1 MFFKYN
7 LNFFGEI
14 LMKLNKLMLVGIFLL
29 AILTL
34 GAVSAQEDSSAD
46 VLAVDSASSPVLGD
60 GISYDKIIYVN
71 TTGDDSNS
79 GSQNSPYA
87 TINKGISSVNASDN
101 VVIYLSKGTF
111 TGGNNTD
118 LKINLAHEK
127 YGGSLTIVGQ
137 GNDKTFI
144 DGGSVSPFLKSVSG
158 DTALTLIN
166 ISFINGKSNTG
177 SMINCG
183 GNLTVDNCVFEN
195 NYATSSQGAIV
206 SKGMDLKVIN
216 SIFKNNTASNQGP
229 DICFNNNNG
238 NVYIGNSSF
247 YNAINT
253 GYSCG
258 ASVYIY
264 NSKNAKIIGNTFKD
278 IVGNYNDAALKVK
291 NDNGQIMNNVFIN
304 CTNSNT
310 DTGNWAQYG
319 VIYIEG
325 NNILKQNKFVNSS
338 SKMGLIYNN
347 GFMNAVITFNDVF
360 TDKTTFTLSATITDD
375 MGNTIASAR
384 TIEFNIDGMKV
395 GESGSNKGVATL
407 SVSKLFDNG
416 KHEING
422 NYNGENNT
430 FNPAT
435 LTVDIDRTPVEFWVS
450 TSGNDTTGDGS
461 KNNPFNTI
469 NHAITAALDKSI
481 NITIHIMDGTYL
493 GTGNVNLKYSRIAV
507 LNLIGENYG
516 KTIIDGQDNDYF
528 FYFDKGLDVDITN
541 LTFTNGKA
549 GSNSNWNWGIIY
561 GSSLTMNDCIIKNST
576 SNSNL
581 LYDIDTQNSKL
592 VFNNL
597 TYINNKGNM
606 WLGYATINN
615 SYFADNVGAALGGV
629 IRGTNNLTVINSKFI
644 NNTNP
649 KNSNAEG
656 GAVYAQNII
665 SINNIY
671 DSNYAGTKGGA
682 VYVSGGAKATFIN
695 DTFINNRAA
704 GDGGAVYAYISS
716 SSFVPVATFENVKF
730 INNSGANGGAA
741 TVSGATF
748 NNVTFKDN
756 TANTMGGAIYL
767 FSVTNG
773 KTSNIP
779 DLTISNDSLF
789 ENNNA
794 PEGKD
799 IYISTPVANNGVA
812 NVTGLTIT
820 FNDLNV
826 AELAG
831 KLTAQVTH
839 PSGAVISGNTVT
851 FLIDGNYAGIADVV
865 NGIATYNYV
874 GFEDGKYSLS
884 GTYDANGK
892 NYIYKNGTIT
902 VKINTI
908 LDNITV
914 YVSDAKGNDSTA
926 DGSLAK
932 PFKTIKNA
940 LEYAQS
946 KSRTV
951 TVHVLEGTYT
961 GNLNADLDIQ
971 VNTDISIVGD
981 GENKT
986 IIFNPDAK
994 YFITALQG
1002 KGSLK
1007 IANMTINRVGKDT
1020 QSALYVEKNV
1030 HVMIDTVEFI
1040 NGKGNY
1046 GGAINSAGILTIK
1059 NSYFFNNGH
1068 ADPVKRQNAYAG
1080 GAIYNDGYLTID
1092 NTTFVANHA
1101 TRASTIAN
1109 QGNLYMNNSQ
1119 IIDSISASSLNMD
1132 YRVIASFNVGQ
1143 IGNITLENTK
1153 ISVTGKTPLEL
1164 VNSSNIYQ
1172 GDRSVTCL
1180 GFGSSEK
1187 IVFNNVTVDGNGST
1201 TMGSYVFGGFNSWN
1215 TVGGGRSQTPK
1226 DIYVYNSTF
1235 SNLLSVNIF
1244 YEKINSTRIFDGCI
1258 FDNVEYLVEV
1268 TSSTINDA
1276 IIIKNSVIYGDVKVG
1291 KVNGVNI
1298 TLNLD
1303 NNWWG
1308 SNNATYYNA
1317 VIYLSSGYNSVITE
1331 LSKEIATPD
1340 NYLVLTLDVTNKTG
1354 LLQDAV
1360 LAFKVFNGTNF
1371 TDYNGSL
1378 PVRNFNMSAANATL
1392 SMTNG
1397 TIDNN
1402 IINGF
1407 EAKEGNYT
1415 ISATVDGQSVTY
1427 NGSASLGKG
1436 IIDVKDIS
1444 LDYGEVIIANAT
1456 LRDTKG
1462 NLLSNINVTLKVN
1475 GKTYYM
1481 VTDENGVASFV
1492 IGQLN
1497 AGKYTLVYSVDDS
1510 KVIVPTTNSSTL
1522 TVNKAKDSLK
1532 VDIDAG
1538 VAGEDV
1544 VITVNGPKDLK
1555 ENITVTVDKNVYNV
1569 VLVNGS
1575 AKLTIKDLTAGNYNV
1590 TVTYPGDSNYD
1601 KQVIRTNF
1609 TVDINKK
1616 VNLNISD
1623 IVMIYKDG
1631 TRMVAVLTDYL
1642 GNPIANATVY
1652 FTING
1657 QTYAKTT
1664 DANGTASM
1672 GLNLVSNV
1680 YQAVVSYNGSDM
1692 YNKISKNIT
1701 VTINPTIISK
1711 DLVKM
1716 YQNATRFYAKFTDST
1731 GKALANT
1738 EVKFNIHGV
1747 FYTKKTDKDG
1757 VADLGIMLRPG
1768 SYILT
1773 AYNPVTGEEKGFNI
1787 TVKSLI
1793 VQSDL
1798 TKYYLN
1804 ASKFEATV
1812 YNKDGS
1818 LAVNKN
1824 VTFNINGVFYHKK
1837 TDENGVASLGIALRP
1852 GNYTITTMYDGLDI
1866 GNKVTVLPTLV
1877 TKDLSMKYLDGS
1889 NFTAL
1894 TLDGQGK
1901 PLANQNVSFNV
1912 NGVFY
1917 HKVTNKDGIASL
1929 GIRLMSGEYIITS
1942 YWNDFQTGNTI
1953 KISP

>member
-1 MFFKYN
+1 
-7 LNFFGEI
+7 
-14 LMKLNKLMLVGIFLL
+14 
-29 AILTL
+29 
-34 GAVSAQEDSSAD
+34 
-46 VLAVDSASSPVLGD
+46 
-60 GISYDKIIYVN
+60 
-71 TTGDDSNS
+71 
-79 GSQNSPYA
+79 
-87 TINKGISSVNASDN
+87 
-101 VVIYLSKGTF
+101 
-111 TGGNNTD
+111 
-118 LKINLAHEK
+118 
-127 YGGSLTIVGQ
+127 
-137 GNDKTFI
+137 
-144 DGGSVSPFLKSVSG
+144 
-158 DTALTLIN
+158 
-166 ISFINGKSNTG
+166 
-177 SMINCG
+177 
-183 GNLTVDNCVFEN
+183 
-195 NYATSSQGAIV
+195 
-206 SKGMDLKVIN
+206 
-216 SIFKNNTASNQGP
+216 
-229 DICFNNNNG
+229 
-238 NVYIGNSSF
+238 
-247 YNAINT
+247 
-253 GYSCG
+253 
-258 ASVYIY
+258 
-264 NSKNAKIIGNTFKD
+264 
-278 IVGNYNDAALKVK
+278 
-291 NDNGQIMNNVFIN
+291 MNNVFIN

-310 DTGNWAQYG
+310 DTSNWAQYG
-319 VIYIEG
+319 VIYLAG
-325 NNILKQNKFVNSS
+325 NNILKQNKFINSS

-375 MGNTIASAR
+375 VGNTIASAR
-384 TIEFNIDGMKV
+384 TIKFNVDGMKV
-395 GESGSNKGVATL
+395 GESGSDKGVATL

-528 FYFDKGLDVDITN
+528 FYFDKGLDVDIIN

-779 DLTISNDSLF
+779 DLTISDDSLF

-851 FLIDGNYAGIADVV
+851 FFIDGNYAGIADVV

-902 VKINTI
+902 VKINNI

-951 TVHVLEGTYT
+951 TVYVLEGTYT
-961 GNLNADLDIQ
+961 GNLNANLDIQ

-986 IIFNPDAK
+986 IIFNPAAK

-1007 IANMTINRVGKDT
+1007 IANMTIDRVGKDT
-1020 QSALYVEKNV
+1020 QSALYIEKNV

-1187 IVFNNVTVDGNGST
+1187 IVFNNVTVDGNGSS

-1276 IIIKNSVIYGDVKVG
+1276 IIIKNSVIYGDAKVG

-1317 VIYLSSGYNSVITE
+1317 VIRLSSGYNSAITE

-1340 NYLVLTLDVTNKTG
+1340 NYLVLTLDVTNKPG

-1360 LAFKVFNGTNF
+1360 LAFKVFNGTNL
-1371 TDYNGSL
+1371 TDYVGSL
-1378 PVRNFNMSAANATL
+1378 PVRDFNMSAANVTL
-1392 SMTNG
+1392 SVANG
-1397 TIDNN
+1397 TINN
-1402 IINGF
+1402 GIVNGF

-1415 ISATVDGQSVTY
+1415 ISATVDGQTVIY
-1427 NGSASLGKG
+1427 NGTASLGKG
-1436 IIDVKDIS
+1436 IINVTDIS
-1444 LDYGEVIIANAT
+1444 LDYGEVVMVNAT
-1456 LRDTKG
+1456 LVDTDG
-1462 NLLSNINVTLKVN
+1462 NGIANINMTLKVN

-1481 VTDENGVASFV
+1481 VTDENGAVSFV
-1492 IGQLN
+1492 IDPLDSGN
-1497 AGKYTLVYSVDDS
+1497 YTLEF
-1510 KVIVPTTNSSTL
+1510 IVPASKILSSVSNSSTL
-1522 TVNKAKDSLK
+1522 TINKAKDFIK
-1532 VDIDAG
+1532 ADIDAG

-1544 VITVNGPKDLK
+1544 VIVVNGPKDLK
-1555 ENITVTVDKNVYNV
+1555 ENITVTVDKTNYNL

-1575 AKLTIKDLTAGNYNV
+1575 ASLTLKDLTAGNYDV
-1590 TVTYPGDSNYD
+1590 TVSYPGDNNYYN
-1601 KQVIRTNF
+1601 QVIKTNF

-1652 FTING
+1652 FSING
-1657 QTYAKTT
+1657 VTYVRTT
-1664 DANGTASM
+1664 DVNGSASI
-1672 GLNLVSNV
+1672 GLNLGSGV
-1680 YQAVVSYNGSDM
+1680 YGASVYYNGSDM
-1692 YNKISKNIT
+1692 YDKVSKNITVTVNQGKADLNVNITSGVAGEDVVINVNGPSDITGNVTVVVNDKKYNATFVDGTASVTLKDLASGNYTASVLYSGDKNYEKQELKADFTVDINKKVNLNISDIVMIYKDGTRMVAVLTDYLGNPIANATVYFSINGVTYVRTTDVNGSASIGLNLGSGVYGASVYYNGSDMYDKVSKNIT
-1701 VTINPTIISK
+1701 VTINPTVLAD

-1716 YQNATRFYAKFTDST
+1716 YKNATKFSAKFTDST
-1731 GKALANT
+1731 GKALVNSD
-1738 EVKFNIHGV
+1738 VRFNINGV
-1747 FYTKKTDKDG
+1747 FYTRTTDANG
-1757 VADLGIMLRPG
+1757 VASLAINLRPG
-1768 SYILT
+1768 DYILT
-1773 AYNPVTGEEKGFNI
+1773 AYNPVNGEQKGFNI

-1793 VQSDL
+1793 VQNDL

-1804 ASKFEATV
+1804 ASRFQATI

-1824 VTFNINGVFYHKK
+1824 VTFNINGVFYIRT
-1837 TDENGVASLGIALRP
+1837 TDSNGVVSLAINLRP
-1852 GNYTITTMYDGLDI
+1852 GDYIITTIFDGLDI

-1877 TKDLSMKYLDGS
+1877 TKDLNMKYMDGS
-1889 NFTAL
+1889 NFTAQ
-1894 TLDGQGK
+1894 TLDSQGK
-1901 PLANQNVSFNV
+1901 ALANQNVSFNV

-1917 HKVTNKDGIASL
+1917 HRITNEDGIASL
-1929 GIRLMSGEYIITS
+1929 RIRLMAGEYIITS
-1942 YWNDFQTGNTI
+1942 YWNNFQTGNTI

>member
-1 MFFKYN
+1 
-7 LNFFGEI
+7 
-14 LMKLNKLMLVGIFLL
+14 MKLNKLMLVSMLLL

-46 VLAVDSASSPVLGD
+46 VLAVDSASSHVGD
-60 GISYDKIIYVN
+60 GISYDKTIYVN

-79 GSQNSPYA
+79 GSQTSPYA

-101 VVIYLSKGTF
+101 AVIYLSKGTF

-118 LKINLAHEK
+118 LNINLAHEK

-166 ISFINGKSNTG
+166 ISFINGKANTG

-206 SKGMDLKVIN
+206 SKGMDLKVTN
-216 SIFKNNTASNQGP
+216 SVFKNNKASNQGP
-229 DICFNNNNG
+229 DICFNNNKG
-238 NVYIGNSSF
+238 NVYIDNSSF
-247 YNAINT
+247 YNATNT

-264 NSKNAKIIGNTFKD
+264 NSKNAKITGNTFKD
-278 IVGNYNDAALKVK
+278 IVGNYNDAALQISSG
-291 NDNGQIMNNVFIN
+291 NGQIMNNVFIN

-310 DTGNWAQYG
+310 DTSNWAQYG
-319 VIYIEG
+319 VIYLAG
-325 NNILKQNKFVNSS
+325 NNILKQNKFINSS

-375 MGNTIASAR
+375 VGNTIASAR
-384 TIEFNIDGMKV
+384 TIKFNVDGMKV
-395 GESGSNKGVATL
+395 GESGSDKGVATL

-615 SYFADNVGAALGGV
+615 SYFADNVGATLGGV
-629 IRGTNNLTVINSKFI
+629 IRGTNNLTVTNSKFI

-682 VYVSGGAKATFIN
+682 VYVSGGAKTIFIN

-756 TANTMGGAIYL
+756 TANIMGGAIYL

-831 KLTAQVTH
+831 KLTAQITH

-884 GTYDANGK
+884 GTYGANGK

-902 VKINTI
+902 VKINNI

-961 GNLNADLDIQ
+961 GNLNANLDIQ

-1153 ISVTGKTPLEL
+1153 ISITGKTPLEL

-1187 IVFNNVTVDGNGST
+1187 IVFNNVTVDGNGSS

-1317 VIYLSSGYNSVITE
+1317 VIRLSSGYNSVITE

-1397 TIDNN
+1397 TIANN

-1427 NGSASLGKG
+1427 NGGASLGKG
-1436 IIDVKDIS
+1436 ILDVKDIS

-1532 VDIDAG
+1532 VDIDVG

-1601 KQVIRTNF
+1601 KQVIMTNF

-1680 YQAVVSYNGSDM
+1680 YQATVSYNGSDM

-1768 SYILT
+1768 NYILT
-1773 AYNPVTGEEKGFNI
+1773 AYNPLTGEEKGFNI

-1793 VQSDL
+1793 MQNDL

-1804 ASKFEATV
+1804 ASRFEATV

-1866 GNKVTVLPTLV
+1866 GNKVTVMPTLV

-1889 NFTAL
+1889 NFTAQ

>member
-1 MFFKYN
+1 
-7 LNFFGEI
+7 
-14 LMKLNKLMLVGIFLL
+14 MKLNKLMLVSMLLL

-46 VLAVDSASSPVLGD
+46 VLAVDSASSHVGD
-60 GISYDKIIYVN
+60 GISYDKTIYVN

-79 GSQNSPYA
+79 GSQTSPYA

-101 VVIYLSKGTF
+101 AVIYLSKGTF

-118 LKINLAHEK
+118 LNINLAHEK

-166 ISFINGKSNTG
+166 ISFINGKANTG

-206 SKGMDLKVIN
+206 SKGMDLKVTN
-216 SIFKNNTASNQGP
+216 SVFKNNKASNQGP
-229 DICFNNNNG
+229 DICFNNNKG
-238 NVYIGNSSF
+238 NVYIDNSSF
-247 YNAINT
+247 YNATNT

-264 NSKNAKIIGNTFKD
+264 NSKNAKITGNTFKD
-278 IVGNYNDAALKVK
+278 IVGNYNDAALQISSG
-291 NDNGQIMNNVFIN
+291 NGQIMNNVFIN

-310 DTGNWAQYG
+310 DTSNWAQYG
-319 VIYIEG
+319 VIYLAG
-325 NNILKQNKFVNSS
+325 NNILKQNKFINSS

-375 MGNTIASAR
+375 VGNTIASAR
-384 TIEFNIDGMKV
+384 TIKFNVDGMKV
-395 GESGSNKGVATL
+395 GESGSDKGVATL

-615 SYFADNVGAALGGV
+615 SYFADNVGATLGGV
-629 IRGTNNLTVINSKFI
+629 IRGTNNLTVTNSKFI

-682 VYVSGGAKATFIN
+682 VYVSGGAKTIFIN

-748 NNVTFKDN
+748 KNVTFKDN
-756 TANTMGGAIYL
+756 TANIMGGAIYL

-831 KLTAQVTH
+831 KLTAQITH

-884 GTYDANGK
+884 GTYGANGK

-902 VKINTI
+902 VKINNI

-961 GNLNADLDIQ
+961 GNLNANLDIQ

-1153 ISVTGKTPLEL
+1153 ISITGKTPLEL

-1187 IVFNNVTVDGNGST
+1187 IVFNNVTVDGNGSS

-1317 VIYLSSGYNSVITE
+1317 VIRLSSGYNSVITE

-1397 TIDNN
+1397 TIANN

-1427 NGSASLGKG
+1427 NGVASIGKG
-1436 IIDVKDIS
+1436 IIEVNDVVA
-1444 LDYGEVIIANAT
+1444 DYGDVVIANAT
-1456 LRDTKG
+1456 LMDAKD
-1462 NLLSNINVTLKVN
+1462 NPLANVNVTLKVN
-1475 GKTYYM
+1475 GKTYTL
-1481 VTDENGVASFV
+1481 VTDENGTVSFV

-1497 AGKYTLVYSVDDS
+1497 AGKYTLVYSVSGS
-1510 KVIVPTTNSSTL
+1510 KVISDMTNSSTL

-1532 VDIDAG
+1532 VDVNVS
-1538 VAGEDV
+1538 VAGEDSVINV
-1544 VITVNGPKDLK
+1544 VGPKDATG
-1555 ENITVTVDKNVYNV
+1555 NVTVLVNGKSYNV
-1569 VLVNGS
+1569 ILVNGS
-1575 AKLTIKDLTAGNYNV
+1575 AKLTIKDLAAGNYNV
-1590 TVTYPGDSNYD
+1590 TVTYSGDKNYE

-1672 GLNLVSNV
+1672 GLNLVSNI
-1680 YQAVVSYNGSDM
+1680 YNAAVSYNGSDM
-1692 YNKISKNIT
+1692 YNAVSKNIT
-1701 VTINPTIISK
+1701 VTINPTIVAD

-1738 EVKFNIHGV
+1738 IVRFNIHGV
-1747 FYTKKTDKDG
+1747 FYNKTTDKDG

-1768 SYILT
+1768 NYILT

-1804 ASKFEATV
+1804 ASRFEATV

-1866 GNKVTVLPTLV
+1866 GNKVTVMPTLV
-1877 TKDLSMKYLDGS
+1877 TKDLFMKYLDGS
-1889 NFTAL
+1889 NFTAQ

>member
-1 MFFKYN
+1 
-7 LNFFGEI
+7 
-14 LMKLNKLMLVGIFLL
+14 MKLNKMMLVSMLLL

-46 VLAVDSASSPVLGD
+46 VLAVDSASSHVLDD
-60 GISYDKIIYVN
+60 GISYDKTIYVN
-71 TTGDDSNS
+71 TTGDDSNT

-101 VVIYLSKGTF
+101 AVIYLSKGTF
-111 TGGNNTD
+111 TGDNNTD
-118 LKINLAHEK
+118 LSISLAHEK
-127 YGGSLTIVGQ
+127 YGGSLTIIGQ

-144 DGGSVSPFLKSVSG
+144 DGESVSSFLKSVSG

-166 ISFINGKSNTG
+166 ISFINGKASTG

-195 NYATSSQGAIV
+195 NYATGSQGAIV
-206 SKGMDLKVIN
+206 SKGMDLKVTN
-216 SIFKNNTASNQGP
+216 SVFKNNKASNQGP
-229 DICFNNNNG
+229 DICFNNNKG
-238 NVYIGNSSF
+238 NVYIDNSSF
-247 YNAINT
+247 YNATNT

-258 ASVYIY
+258 ASVYIS
-264 NSKNAKIIGNTFKD
+264 NSKNAKITGNTFKD
-278 IVGNYNDAALKVK
+278 IVGNYNDAALQISSG
-291 NDNGQIMNNVFIN
+291 NGQIMNNVFIN

-310 DTGNWAQYG
+310 ETGYWAQYG

-347 GFMNAVITFNDVF
+347 GFMNAVITFNNVF

-375 MGNTIASAR
+375 AGNTIASLR
-384 TIEFNIDGMKV
+384 NIEFNIDGMKV
-395 GESGSNKGVATL
+395 GESGSDKGVATL

-528 FYFDKGLDVDITN
+528 FYFDKGLDVSLTN

-615 SYFADNVGAALGGV
+615 SYFADNVGATLGGV
-629 IRGTNNLTVINSKFI
+629 IRGTNNLTVTNSKFI

-671 DSNYAGTKGGA
+671 DSNYAGTNGGA
-682 VYVSGGAKATFIN
+682 VYVSGGAKTIFIN

-1030 HVMIDTVEFI
+1030 HVLIDTVEFI

-1046 GGAINSAGILTIK
+1046 GGAINSAG
-1059 NSYFFNNGH
+1059 
-1068 ADPVKRQNAYAG
+1068 
-1080 GAIYNDGYLTID
+1080 IYNDGYLTID

-1119 IIDSISASSLNMD
+1119 IIDSISASSLNID

-1187 IVFNNVTVDGNGST
+1187 IVFNNVTVDGNGSS

-1317 VIYLSSGYNSVITE
+1317 VIRLSSGYNSVITE

-1392 SMTNG
+1392 SMTKG
-1397 TIDNN
+1397 TIANN
-1402 IINGF
+1402 VVNGF

-1427 NGSASLGKG
+1427 NGGASLGKG

-1555 ENITVTVDKNVYNV
+1555 ENITVTVDKNVYNI

-1680 YQAVVSYNGSDM
+1680 YQATVSYNGSDM

-1731 GKALANT
+1731 GKALANI

-1768 SYILT
+1768 NYILT
-1773 AYNPVTGEEKGFNI
+1773 AYNPLTGEEKGFNI

-1793 VQSDL
+1793 MQNDL

-1804 ASKFEATV
+1804 ASRFEATV

-1824 VTFNINGVFYHKK
+1824 VTFNINGVFYTK
-1837 TDENGVASLGIALRP
+1837 TTDKNGVASLGIALRP

-1866 GNKVTVLPTLV
+1866 GNRVSVLPTLV
-1877 TKDLSMKYLDGS
+1877 TKDLNMKHLDGS

-1917 HKVTNKDGIASL
+1917 HKVTNKDGVASL

>member
-1 MFFKYN
+1 
-7 LNFFGEI
+7 
-14 LMKLNKLMLVGIFLL
+14 MKLNKMMLVSMLLL

-46 VLAVDSASSPVLGD
+46 VLAVDSASSHVLDD
-60 GISYDKIIYVN
+60 GISYDKTIYVN
-71 TTGDDSNS
+71 TTGDDSNT

-101 VVIYLSKGTF
+101 AVIYLSKGTF

-118 LKINLAHEK
+118 LNINLAHEK

-144 DGGSVSPFLKSVSG
+144 DGESVSPFLKSVSG

-166 ISFINGKSNTG
+166 ISFINGKANTG

-195 NYATSSQGAIV
+195 NYATGSQGAIV
-206 SKGMDLKVIN
+206 SKGMDLKITN
-216 SIFKNNTASNQGP
+216 SVFKNNKASNQGP
-229 DICFNNNNG
+229 DICFNNNKG
-238 NVYIGNSSF
+238 NVYIDNSSF
-247 YNAINT
+247 YNATNT
-253 GYSCG
+253 GSSCG
-258 ASVYIY
+258 ASVFIY

-291 NDNGQIMNNVFIN
+291 SDNGQIMNNVFIN
-304 CTNSNT
+304 CTNTNT
-310 DTGNWAQYG
+310 ETGYWAQYG

-347 GFMNAVITFNDVF
+347 GFMNAVITFNNVF

-375 MGNTIASAR
+375 AGNTIASLR
-384 TIEFNIDGMKV
+384 NIEFNIDGMKV
-395 GESGSNKGVATL
+395 GESGSDNGFASV

-435 LTVDIDRTPVEFWVS
+435 LTVNIDRTPAEFWVS
-450 TSGNDTTGDGS
+450 TKGNDTTGDGS

-516 KTIIDGQDNDYF
+516 KTIIDGQDKDYF
-528 FYFDKGLDVDITN
+528 FYFDKGLDVSLTN

-549 GSNSNWNWGIIY
+549 TNVNWNWGIIY

-779 DLTISNDSLF
+779 DLTISDDSLF

-799 IYISTPVANNGVA
+799 IYISTSVANNGVA

-826 AELAG
+826 VELAG

-851 FLIDGNYAGIADVV
+851 FFIDGNYAGIADVV

-902 VKINTI
+902 VKINNI

-951 TVHVLEGTYT
+951 TVYVLEGTYT
-961 GNLNADLDIQ
+961 GNLNANLDIQ
-971 VNTDISIVGD
+971 VNADISIVGD

-986 IIFNPDAK
+986 IIFNPAAK

-1007 IANMTINRVGKDT
+1007 IANMTIDRVGKDT
-1020 QSALYVEKNV
+1020 QSALYIEKNV

-1187 IVFNNVTVDGNGST
+1187 IVFNNVTVDGNGSS

-1276 IIIKNSVIYGDVKVG
+1276 IIIKNSVIYGDAKVG

-1308 SNNATYYNA
+1308 SNNATYYNV
-1317 VIYLSSGYNSVITE
+1317 VIRLSSGYNSAITE

-1340 NYLVLTLDVTNKTG
+1340 NYLVLTLDVTNKPG

-1360 LAFKVFNGTNF
+1360 LTFKVFNGTNL
-1371 TDYNGSL
+1371 TDYVGSL
-1378 PVRNFNMSAANATL
+1378 PVCDFNMSAANATL
-1392 SMTNG
+1392 SVVNG
-1397 TIDNN
+1397 TINN
-1402 IINGF
+1402 SIVNGF

-1415 ISATVDGQSVTY
+1415 ISATVDGQTVIY
-1427 NGSASLGKG
+1427 NGTASLGKG
-1436 IIDVKDIS
+1436 IINVTDSS
-1444 LDYGEVIIANAT
+1444 LDYGEVVMVNAT
-1456 LRDTKG
+1456 LVDTNG
-1462 NLLSNINVTLKVN
+1462 NGIANINMTLKVN

-1481 VTDENGVASFV
+1481 VTDENGAVSFV
-1492 IGQLN
+1492 IDPLDSGI
-1497 AGKYTLVYSVDDS
+1497 YTLEFIVPAS
-1510 KVIVPTTNSSTL
+1510 KVLSSVSNSSTL
-1522 TVNKAKDSLK
+1522 TINKAKDFIK
-1532 VDIDAG
+1532 ADIDAG

-1544 VITVNGPKDLK
+1544 VIVVNGPKDLK
-1555 ENITVTVDKNVYNV
+1555 ENITVTVDKTNYNV

-1575 AKLTIKDLTAGNYNV
+1575 ASLTLKDLTAGNYDV
-1590 TVTYPGDSNYD
+1590 TVSYPGDNNYYN
-1601 KQVIRTNF
+1601 QVIKTNF

-1631 TRMVAVLTDYL
+1631 TRMIAVLTDYL
-1642 GNPIANATVY
+1642 GNPIANATLY

-1657 QTYAKTT
+1657 KTYVKTT
-1664 DANGTASM
+1664 DDKGTASM
-1672 GLNLVSNV
+1672 GLNLVSKV
-1680 YQAVVSYNGSDM
+1680 YDATISYNGSDK
-1692 YNKISKNIT
+1692 YDAVSKNIT
-1701 VTINPTIISK
+1701 VTINPTIISE

-1731 GKALANT
+1731 GKALANS
-1738 EVKFNIHGV
+1738 EVRFNIHGV
-1747 FYTKKTDKDG
+1747 FYTKTTNKDG

-1768 SYILT
+1768 TYILT

-1793 VQSDL
+1793 VQNDL

-1804 ASKFEATV
+1804 ASRFQATI

-1818 LAVNKN
+1818 LAVNKE
-1824 VTFNINGVFYHKK
+1824 VTFNINGVFYTKT

-1852 GNYTITTMYDGLDI
+1852 GSYIITTIFDGLAM
-1866 GNKVTVLPTLV
+1866 GNNVVVIPTLV
-1877 TKDLSMKYLDGS
+1877 TKDLNMKYLDGS
-1889 NFTAL
+1889 DFTAQ

-1901 PLANQNVSFNV
+1901 PLSNQNVSFNV

-1917 HKVTNKDGIASL
+1917 HKVTDENGIASL
-1929 GIRLMSGEYIITS
+1929 KIRLMSGEYIITS

>member
-1 MFFKYN
+1 
-7 LNFFGEI
+7 
-14 LMKLNKLMLVGIFLL
+14 MKLNKLMLVSMLLL

-46 VLAVDSASSPVLGD
+46 VLAVDSASSHVGD
-60 GISYDKIIYVN
+60 GISYDKTIYVN

-79 GSQNSPYA
+79 GSQTSPYA

-101 VVIYLSKGTF
+101 AVIYLSKGTF

-118 LKINLAHEK
+118 LNINLAHEK

-166 ISFINGKSNTG
+166 ISFINGKANTG

-206 SKGMDLKVIN
+206 SKGMDLKVTN
-216 SIFKNNTASNQGP
+216 SVFKNNKASNQGP
-229 DICFNNNNG
+229 DICFNNNKG
-238 NVYIGNSSF
+238 NVYIDNSSF
-247 YNAINT
+247 YNATNT

-264 NSKNAKIIGNTFKD
+264 NSKNAKITGNTFKD
-278 IVGNYNDAALKVK
+278 IVGNYNDAALQISSG
-291 NDNGQIMNNVFIN
+291 NGQIMNNVFIN

-310 DTGNWAQYG
+310 DTSNWAQYG
-319 VIYIEG
+319 VIYLAG
-325 NNILKQNKFVNSS
+325 NNILKQNKFINSS

-375 MGNTIASAR
+375 VGNTIASAR
-384 TIEFNIDGMKV
+384 TIKFNVDGMKV
-395 GESGSNKGVATL
+395 GESGSDKGVATL

-615 SYFADNVGAALGGV
+615 SYFADNVGATLGGV
-629 IRGTNNLTVINSKFI
+629 IRGTNNLTVTNSKFI

-682 VYVSGGAKATFIN
+682 VYVSGGAKTIFIN

-756 TANTMGGAIYL
+756 TANIMGGAIYL

-831 KLTAQVTH
+831 KLTAQITH

-884 GTYDANGK
+884 GTYGANGK

-902 VKINTI
+902 VKINNI

-961 GNLNADLDIQ
+961 GNLNANLDIQ

-1153 ISVTGKTPLEL
+1153 ISITGKTPLEL

-1187 IVFNNVTVDGNGST
+1187 IVFNNVTVDGNGSS

-1317 VIYLSSGYNSVITE
+1317 VIRLSSGYNSVITE

-1397 TIDNN
+1397 TIANN

-1427 NGSASLGKG
+1427 NGVASIGKG
-1436 IIDVKDIS
+1436 IIEVNDVVA
-1444 LDYGEVIIANAT
+1444 DYGDVVIANAT
-1456 LRDTKG
+1456 LMDAKD
-1462 NLLSNINVTLKVN
+1462 NPLANVNVTLKVN
-1475 GKTYYM
+1475 GKTYTL
-1481 VTDENGVASFV
+1481 VTDENGTVSFV

-1497 AGKYTLVYSVDDS
+1497 AGKYTLVYSVSGS
-1510 KVIVPTTNSSTL
+1510 KVISDMTNSSTL

-1532 VDIDAG
+1532 VDVNVS
-1538 VAGEDV
+1538 VAGEDSVINV
-1544 VITVNGPKDLK
+1544 VGPKDATG
-1555 ENITVTVDKNVYNV
+1555 NVTVLVNGKSYNV
-1569 VLVNGS
+1569 ILVNGS
-1575 AKLTIKDLTAGNYNV
+1575 AKLTIKDLAAGNYNV
-1590 TVTYPGDSNYD
+1590 TVTYSGDKNYE

-1672 GLNLVSNV
+1672 GLNLVSNI
-1680 YQAVVSYNGSDM
+1680 YNAAVSYNGSDM
-1692 YNKISKNIT
+1692 YNAVSKNIT
-1701 VTINPTIISK
+1701 VTINPTIVAD

-1731 GKALANT
+1731 GKAIANK
-1738 EVKFNIHGV
+1738 EIRFNINGV

-1768 SYILT
+1768 NYILT

-1793 VQSDL
+1793 MQNDL

-1804 ASKFEATV
+1804 ASKFQATI

-1818 LAVNKN
+1818 LAVNKE

-1866 GNKVTVLPTLV
+1866 GNKVTVMPTLV

-1889 NFTAL
+1889 NFTAQ

>member
-1 MFFKYN
+1 
-7 LNFFGEI
+7 
-14 LMKLNKLMLVGIFLL
+14 MKLNKMMLVSMLLL

-46 VLAVDSASSPVLGD
+46 VLAVDSASSHVLDD
-60 GISYDKIIYVN
+60 GISYDKTIYVN
-71 TTGDDSNS
+71 TTGDDSNT

-101 VVIYLSKGTF
+101 AVIYLSKGTF
-111 TGGNNTD
+111 TGDNNTD
-118 LKINLAHEK
+118 LSISLAHEK
-127 YGGSLTIVGQ
+127 YGGSLTIIGQ

-144 DGGSVSPFLKSVSG
+144 DGESVSSFLKSVSG

-166 ISFINGKSNTG
+166 ISFINGKASTG

-195 NYATSSQGAIV
+195 NYATGSQGAIV
-206 SKGMDLKVIN
+206 SKGMDLKVTN
-216 SIFKNNTASNQGP
+216 SVFKNNKASNQGP
-229 DICFNNNNG
+229 DICFNNNKG
-238 NVYIGNSSF
+238 NVYIDNSSF
-247 YNAINT
+247 YNATNT
-253 GYSCG
+253 EYSCG
-258 ASVYIY
+258 ASVYIS
-264 NSKNAKIIGNTFKD
+264 NSKNAKITGNTFKD
-278 IVGNYNDAALKVK
+278 IVGNYNDAALQISSG
-291 NDNGQIMNNVFIN
+291 NGQIMNNVFIN

-310 DTGNWAQYG
+310 ETGYWAQYG

-347 GFMNAVITFNDVF
+347 GFMNAVITFNNVF

-375 MGNTIASAR
+375 AGNTIASLR
-384 TIEFNIDGMKV
+384 NIEFNIDGMKV
-395 GESGSNKGVATL
+395 GESGSDNGFASV

-435 LTVDIDRTPVEFWVS
+435 LTVNIDRTPAEFWVS
-450 TSGNDTTGDGS
+450 TKGNDTTGDGS

-469 NHAITAALDKSI
+469 NHAITAGLDKSI

-493 GTGNVNLKYSRIAV
+493 GTGNVNLKYNRIAV

-516 KTIIDGQDNDYF
+516 KTIIDGQDKDYF
-528 FYFDKGLDVDITN
+528 FYFDKGLDVSLTN

-549 GSNSNWNWGIIY
+549 TNVINWNWGIIY

-615 SYFADNVGAALGGV
+615 SYFADNVGATLGGV
-629 IRGTNNLTVINSKFI
+629 IRGTNNLTVTNSKFI

-671 DSNYAGTKGGA
+671 DSNYAGTNGGA
-682 VYVSGGAKATFIN
+682 VYVSGGAKTIFIN

-1030 HVMIDTVEFI
+1030 HVLIDTVEFI

-1119 IIDSISASSLNMD
+1119 IIDSISASSLNID

-1187 IVFNNVTVDGNGST
+1187 IVFNNVTVDGNGSS

-1317 VIYLSSGYNSVITE
+1317 VIRLSSGYNSVITE

-1392 SMTNG
+1392 SMTKG
-1397 TIDNN
+1397 TIANN
-1402 IINGF
+1402 VVNGF

-1427 NGSASLGKG
+1427 NGGASLGKG

-1555 ENITVTVDKNVYNV
+1555 ENITVTVDKNVYNI

-1680 YQAVVSYNGSDM
+1680 YQATVSYNGSDM

-1731 GKALANT
+1731 GKALANI

-1768 SYILT
+1768 NYILT
-1773 AYNPVTGEEKGFNI
+1773 AYNPLTGEEKGFNI

-1793 VQSDL
+1793 MQNDL

-1804 ASKFEATV
+1804 ASRFEATV

-1824 VTFNINGVFYHKK
+1824 VTFNINGVFYTK
-1837 TDENGVASLGIALRP
+1837 TTDKNGVASLGIALRP

-1866 GNKVTVLPTLV
+1866 GNRVSVLPTLV
-1877 TKDLSMKYLDGS
+1877 TKDLNMKHLDGS

>member
-1 MFFKYN
+1 
-7 LNFFGEI
+7 
-14 LMKLNKLMLVGIFLL
+14 MKLNKLMLVSMLLL

-46 VLAVDSASSPVLGD
+46 VLAVDSASSHVGD
-60 GISYDKIIYVN
+60 GISYDKTIYVN

-79 GSQNSPYA
+79 GSQTSPYA

-101 VVIYLSKGTF
+101 AVIYLSKGTF

-118 LKINLAHEK
+118 LNINLAHEK

-166 ISFINGKSNTG
+166 ISFINGKANTG

-206 SKGMDLKVIN
+206 SKGMDLKVTN
-216 SIFKNNTASNQGP
+216 SVFKNNKASNQGP
-229 DICFNNNNG
+229 DICFNNNKG
-238 NVYIGNSSF
+238 NVYIDNSSF
-247 YNAINT
+247 YNATNT

-264 NSKNAKIIGNTFKD
+264 NSKNAKITGNTFKD
-278 IVGNYNDAALKVK
+278 IVGNYNDAALQISSG
-291 NDNGQIMNNVFIN
+291 NGQIMNNVFIN

-310 DTGNWAQYG
+310 DTSNWAQYG
-319 VIYIEG
+319 VIYLAG
-325 NNILKQNKFVNSS
+325 NNILKQNKFINSS

-375 MGNTIASAR
+375 VGNTIASAR
-384 TIEFNIDGMKV
+384 TIKFNVDGMKV
-395 GESGSNKGVATL
+395 GESGSDKGVATL

-615 SYFADNVGAALGGV
+615 SYFADNVGATLGGV
-629 IRGTNNLTVINSKFI
+629 IRGTNNLTVTNSKFI

-682 VYVSGGAKATFIN
+682 VYVSGGAKTIFIN

-756 TANTMGGAIYL
+756 TANIMGGAIYL

-831 KLTAQVTH
+831 KLTAQITH

-884 GTYDANGK
+884 GTYGANGK

-902 VKINTI
+902 VKINNI

-961 GNLNADLDIQ
+961 GNLNANLDIQ

-1153 ISVTGKTPLEL
+1153 ISITGKTPLEL

-1187 IVFNNVTVDGNGST
+1187 IVFNNVTVDGNGSS

-1317 VIYLSSGYNSVITE
+1317 VIRLSSGYNSVITE

-1397 TIDNN
+1397 TIANN

-1427 NGSASLGKG
+1427 NGGASLGKG
-1436 IIDVKDIS
+1436 ILDVKDIS

-1532 VDIDAG
+1532 VDIDVG

-1601 KQVIRTNF
+1601 KQVIMTNF

-1680 YQAVVSYNGSDM
+1680 YQATVSYNGSDM

-1768 SYILT
+1768 NYILT

-1804 ASKFEATV
+1804 ASKFQATI

-1866 GNKVTVLPTLV
+1866 GNKVTVMPTLV

>member
-1 MFFKYN
+1 M
-7 LNFFGEI
+7 GSI
-14 LMKLNKLMLVGIFLL
+14 W
-29 AILTL
+29 
-34 GAVSAQEDSSAD
+34 
-46 VLAVDSASSPVLGD
+46 
-60 GISYDKIIYVN
+60 
-71 TTGDDSNS
+71 SN
-79 GSQNSPYA
+79 
-87 TINKGISSVNASDN
+87 
-101 VVIYLSKGTF
+101 
-111 TGGNNTD
+111 
-118 LKINLAHEK
+118 
-127 YGGSLTIVGQ
+127 
-137 GNDKTFI
+137 
-144 DGGSVSPFLKSVSG
+144 
-158 DTALTLIN
+158 
-166 ISFINGKSNTG
+166 
-177 SMINCG
+177 
-183 GNLTVDNCVFEN
+183 
-195 NYATSSQGAIV
+195 
-206 SKGMDLKVIN
+206 
-216 SIFKNNTASNQGP
+216 
-229 DICFNNNNG
+229 
-238 NVYIGNSSF
+238 
-247 YNAINT
+247 
-253 GYSCG
+253 
-258 ASVYIY
+258 
-264 NSKNAKIIGNTFKD
+264 
-278 IVGNYNDAALKVK
+278 
-291 NDNGQIMNNVFIN
+291 
-304 CTNSNT
+304 
-310 DTGNWAQYG
+310 
-319 VIYIEG
+319 IYIEG

-347 GFMNAVITFNDVF
+347 GFMNAVITFNNVF

-375 MGNTIASAR
+375 AGNTIASLR
-384 TIEFNIDGMKV
+384 NIEFNIDGMKV
-395 GESGSNKGVATL
+395 GESGSDNGFASV

-435 LTVDIDRTPVEFWVS
+435 LTVNIDRTPAEFWVS
-450 TSGNDTTGDGS
+450 TKGNDTTGDGS

-469 NHAITAALDKSI
+469 NHAITAGLDKSI

-528 FYFDKGLDVDITN
+528 FYFDKGLDVSLTN

-549 GSNSNWNWGIIY
+549 TNFNWNWGIIY
-561 GSSLTMNDCIIKNST
+561 GSLLSMNDCIIKNST

-597 TYINNKGNM
+597 TYINNNGNM

-615 SYFADNVGAALGGV
+615 SYFADNVGATLGGV
-629 IRGTNNLTVINSKFI
+629 IRGTNNLTVTNSEFI
-644 NNTNP
+644 NNINP
-649 KNSNAEG
+649 NNNAEG
-656 GAVYAQNII
+656 GVIYAQNII

-671 DSNYAGTKGGA
+671 DSNHAGTKGGA
-682 VYVSGGAKATFIN
+682 VYVSGSEKATFIN

-704 GDGGAVYAYISS
+704 SDGGAIYSSISNNNML
-716 SSFVPVATFENVKF
+716 PVVTFENVKF
-730 INNSGANGGAA
+730 INNSAVNGGALA
-741 TVSGATF
+741 ISGATF

-756 TANTMGGAIYL
+756 TADSMGGAIYL
-767 FSVTNG
+767 ISVSNG
-773 KTSNIP
+773 LKSNIP

-789 ENNNA
+789 KNNNA
-794 PEGKD
+794 SEGKD
-799 IYISTPVANNGVA
+799 IYISTPVSNNGVA

-820 FNDLNV
+820 FNDLQV
-826 AELAG
+826 TGLAG
-831 KLTAQVTH
+831 KLTAQITH

-851 FLIDGNYAGIADVV
+851 FFIDGNYAGIVDVV
-865 NGIATYNYV
+865 NGVASYNYV
-874 GFEDGKYSLS
+874 GFEDGKYNLS
-884 GTYDANGK
+884 GIYNAIGE

-902 VKINTI
+902 VKINSV

-914 YVSDAKGNDSTA
+914 YVSDIKGNDSTA
-926 DGSLAK
+926 DGSLDK
-932 PFKTIKNA
+932 PFKSIKTA
-940 LEYAQS
+940 LEYAQA
-946 KSRTV
+946 KSRSV
-951 TVHVLEGTYT
+951 IVHVLEGIYS
-961 GNLNADLDIQ
+961 GNLNVNLDIQ
-971 VNTDISIVGD
+971 VNTDILIVGD

-986 IIFNPDAK
+986 IISDSTAK

-1002 KGSLK
+1002 KSSLK
-1007 IANMTINRVGKDT
+1007 IANMTIDGVGDYT
-1020 QSALYVEKNV
+1020 NSALYIEKNV
-1030 HVMIDTVEFI
+1030 RVIIDTVEFI
-1040 NGKGNY
+1040 NGKGNL

-1059 NSYFFNNGH
+1059 NSYFFNNGY
-1068 ADPVKRQNAYAG
+1068 AKGYQNAIAG
-1080 GAIYNDGYLTID
+1080 GAIYNEGYLKID
-1092 NTTFVANHA
+1092 NTTFLANHA

-1119 IIDSISASSLNMD
+1119 IIDSISAYGMNMD
-1132 YRVIASFNVGQ
+1132 YMTIGSYNLGQ

-1153 ISVTGKTPLEL
+1153 ISVTGKIPLEL
-1164 VNSSNIYQ
+1164 INSTDIYN

-1180 GFGSSEK
+1180 GLGSSEK
-1187 IVFNNVTVDGNGST
+1187 IILRNVIVDGNSSNT
-1201 TMGSYVFGGFNSWN
+1201 RGSYVFGGFNSWN
-1215 TVGGGRSQTPK
+1215 TIGGGRSQTPK
-1226 DIYVYNSTF
+1226 DIEVYNSTF
-1235 SNLLSVNIF
+1235 SNLISVNIF

-1258 FDNVEYLVEV
+1258 FDNVEYLVDV
-1268 TSSTINDA
+1268 ISSTTND
-1276 IIIKNSVIYGDVKVG
+1276 ILIIKNSVIYDDVKVG
-1291 KVNGVNI
+1291 KVVDIDI
-1298 TLNLD
+1298 TINLD

-1308 SNNATYYNA
+1308 NKNATYYDT
-1317 VIYLSSGYNSVITE
+1317 VIRYMNGMNPTLVEVSKNIT
-1331 LSKEIATPD
+1331 TPE
-1340 NYLVLTLDVTNKTG
+1340 NWLVLILNVTDNVG

-1360 LAFKVFNGTNF
+1360 LAFKVFNGTNL

-1378 PVRNFNMSAANATL
+1378 PLRNFNMSMVNGTL
-1392 SMTNG
+1392 SIANG
-1397 TIDNN
+1397 TIANN
-1402 IINGF
+1402 VVNGF

-1427 NGSASLGKG
+1427 NGVASIGKG
-1436 IIDVKDIS
+1436 IIEVNDIVA
-1444 LDYGEVIIANAT
+1444 DYGDVIIANAT
-1456 LRDTKG
+1456 LIDNKG
-1462 NLLSNINVTLKVN
+1462 NVLANVNVTLKVN
-1475 GKTYYM
+1475 GKTYTL
-1481 VTDENGVASFV
+1481 VTDENGTVSFV
-1492 IGQLN
+1492 IEQLN
-1497 AGKYTLVYSVDDS
+1497 AGKYNLVYSVSGS
-1510 KVIVPTTNSSTL
+1510 KVISDMTNSSSL

-1532 VDIDAG
+1532 VDVNAS
-1538 VAGEDV
+1538 VAGEDSVINV
-1544 VITVNGPKDLK
+1544 VGPKDATG
-1555 ENITVTVDKNVYNV
+1555 NVTVLVNGKSYNV

-1575 AKLTIKDLTAGNYNV
+1575 AKLTIKDLAAGNYNV
-1590 TVTYPGDSNYD
+1590 TVAYSGDDNYD
-1601 KQVIRTNF
+1601 KQVIETNF

-1623 IVMIYKDG
+1623 IVMIYHDG

-1680 YQAVVSYNGSDM
+1680 YQATVSYNGSDM

-1701 VTINPTIISK
+1701 VTINPTIISE

-1768 SYILT
+1768 TYILT

-1793 VQSDL
+1793 VQNDL

-1804 ASKFEATV
+1804 ASRFQATI

-1818 LAVNKN
+1818 LAVNKE
-1824 VTFNINGVFYHKK
+1824 VTFNINGVFYTKT

-1852 GNYTITTMYDGLDI
+1852 GSYIITTIFDGLAM
-1866 GNKVTVLPTLV
+1866 GNNVVVIPTLV
-1877 TKDLSMKYLDGS
+1877 TKDLNMKYLDGS
-1889 NFTAL
+1889 DFTAQ

-1901 PLANQNVSFNV
+1901 PLSNQNVSFNV

-1917 HKVTNKDGIASL
+1917 HKVTDENGIASL
-1929 GIRLMSGEYIITS
+1929 KIRLMSGEYIITS